1 MLGVF
6 NCKQGH
12 ITPKPNVK
20 YAIVKAKRPV
30 QTIIPHTLDQ
40 PTALHISLSE
50 LWLNPESWQALR
62 GGDVPPLFE
71 IGASHNAGNVM
82 RRNFLLY
89 SLLLNILKTSQTI
102 SLPYIASSL

>member
-12 ITPKPNVK
+12 IIPKPNVK

-50 LWLNPESWQALR
+50 LWLNPETWQALQ
-62 GGDVPPLFE
+62 GGTFHRYLKLVPATGRERYVP
-71 IGASHNAGNVM
+71 
-82 RRNFLLY
+82 
-89 SLLLNILKTSQTI
+89 
-102 SLPYIASSL
+102 